1 VIGGDSAPRIQNV
14 EYASAVP
21 TAAEEILLQSSP
33 DERKHTMT
41 VTQTLQTSSPQSNQK
56 SGAALMA
63 KHWGPER
70 LVEVTKEPNCSLG
83 ISIVG
88 GKVSRIC
95 THTINFLILIWGMKA
110 A

>member
-1 VIGGDSAPRIQNV
+1 
-14 EYASAVP
+14 
-21 TAAEEILLQSSP
+21 
-33 DERKHTMT
+33 MT

-88 GKVSRIC
+88 GKVRRFSKFNLKIC
-95 THTINFLILIWGMKA
+95 FVNVTLKLTWEI
-110 A
+110 